1 MSIGEDSGFLD
12 TAGNGGEQ
20 ARELETEAS
29 RFRSAASRAV
39 KNSKAVAQRWGRQ
52 TRDVAANATDRIKDD
67 PLRSAAITFV
77 IGLALGALVGRWSGR
92 QRQCD

>member
-1 MSIGEDSGFLD
+1 MSTGEESGFLG

-20 ARELETEAS
+20 PGDLETEAS

-39 KNSKAVAQRWGRQ
+39 RNSKAVAQRWGRQ